1 VLIGALAL
9 GVRTFP
15 GFGPALANGLRR
27 VIGVNAV
34 AWLEENVAELDDAR
48 KRALAPR
55 APRAVSEVR
64 NPVDASAPS
73 VSPSASAPAVD
84 HRPGDVQPPFRRVA
98 APGDG
103 EFAPVLDPARP
114 ELAPLM
120 YTTMLHPDADRPW
133 AELFV
138 VTVPVAEVELHAV
151 AGTREPSAARKLE
164 YERTGLIRPEHEP
177 KLLAAFNG
185 GFRAEHGRHGMM
197 VDGVEVLPARPGLC
211 TIAGYADGSLRIAT
225 WRDEAPWVKSLF
237 WRQTPPCMVEDGRMH
252 PGLRDES
259 VKTWGATLE
268 GSAVSRR
275 SAIGL
280 SADGKRLFVG
290 ISNDTTARAIAV
302 GMQRAGASEVAQLD
316 VNWSYP
322 KFLLFPRDRA
332 GRRHAETLFRGFL
345 FRPDDYVTRRSPRDF
360 FYLVRRH

>member
-1 VLIGALAL
+1 VLLGALAF

-34 AWLEENVAELDDAR
+34 AWLEEHVAELDDAR

-55 APRAVSEVR
+55 LPRPVSAVR
-64 NPVDASAPS
+64 NPVATAVPT
-73 VSPSASAPAVD
+73 VSPSASVPAVD
-84 HRPGDVQPPFRRVA
+84 HRPGDVQPPFRKVA

-114 ELAPLM
+114 ELEPLM
-120 YTTMLHPDADRPW
+120 YTTMLHPDPVRPW

-164 YERTGLIRPEHEP
+164 YERTGLVRPEHEP

-197 VDGVEVLPARPGLC
+197 VDGVELLPARPGLC
-211 TIAGYADGSLRIAT
+211 TVAGNGDGSLRIAT
-225 WRDEAPWVKSLF
+225 WNDAAPFVGALF

-252 PGLRDES
+252 PGLRDENA
-259 VKTWGATLE
+259 KTWGATLE
-268 GSAVSRR
+268 GSAVIRR

-290 ISNDTTARAIAV
+290 ISNDTTARAIAL
-302 GMQRAGASEVAQLD
+302 GMQRAGATEVAQLD

-322 KFLLFPRDRA
+322 RFLLFPRDPS
-332 GRRHAETLFRGFL
+332 GRRRAVTLFRGFL
-345 FRPDDYVTRRSPRDF
+345 FHEDDYVTRRSPRDF
-360 FYLVRRH
+360 FYLVRRR